1 MKTPKD
7 IAEVSTRRSR
17 RRWPWIVLGLFA
29 LLLLLAGLAPRIASI
44 GTVRKALLV
53 RINAKIAP
61 ATLAVDDW
69 SLRWFGPLAVS
80 GLHFADP
87 GQGVDARIARLG
99 VSNSLAAMLR
109 KGKLNL
115 GTITVSEPHVSMR
128 LPEKPPKAAPAN
140 PSPSAQPATGVKQ
153 PAAPPLSDLSVK
165 LVVQDGR
172 IEIAGTGTPAFVL
185 EQLGLT
191 AEIKSLRDPV
201 SFAFTTA
208 VPCDGESGKVA
219 LEGTLPGPEYIMTGA
234 TTTTDRLTLELSKL
248 NLRSLRPLLE
258 SLTGQSWIRSGL
270 ANGKVA
276 LDYRGKSSLQLK
288 TDLTVAGLSVEP
300 PGKPVSPPGDV
311 RVQAELSFADG
322 RLTISQFS
330 CASPWL
336 GAQASGQFAVA
347 PDANGRHTGGIEAKL
362 EADLVA
368 LTRDFGSLLKLNGDL
383 QVEGG
388 KARMDLS
395 LAGTTES
402 VEAKV
407 SLATDDLAVR
417 ADKQLFL
424 PRPSPSM
431 KLHLFWPYAQA
442 PEVRELLVDLPFAR
456 LTGKGHLDD
465 ASLQANINL
474 SEFSKTFRSLTTNC
488 PDMRGTIDLD
498 LNSHR
503 DGERMAASLK
513 VKASEVTAEMQTGRR
528 LDIGSGQMTAS
539 AKVPMVNGRP
549 VPELSDLLFAIEN
562 AAGSISGAVARFVPA
577 SSNRPPLISGGQL
590 KIAVDLEAARSF
602 AAPFLT
608 NLPPDAVLSGKAQM
622 EASLEGTDE
631 SLDARVNLTTESL
644 ALRSGRAVLAM
655 QPSPALKL
663 NLFWPYAKSPEIR
676 ELQLDLPFA
685 RIGGKGRL
693 DDATLKANVDLAAF
707 SRDFRRVLTNCPAM
721 TGTID
726 MELTSHKD
734 GDRMA
739 AALLVT
745 IANLTAE
752 LRPGQRLTLDSGRL
766 TASAKAL
773 LVKGM
778 PAPGLSDLAFA
789 FESEAGSISG
799 AADRLVPPAGN
810 IPPLIAGGRIKAA
823 LDLEKTRDFAAPFL
837 TNLPPDSVLKGKLTL
852 DAQCTTDLQGGTVSL
867 NAALDQFSFAKP
879 ANQPFLEPHAELA
892 VKAAFSA
899 EASRLTLDTLS
910 LKTSLA
916 EINARGRIDDF
927 QKQRLTD
934 LSGTLMVDFDKLNLL
949 LRANG
954 AANATIAGRQAR
966 PFVFKGPLGD
976 NPRTL
981 LAQTRAEA
989 ALYLASAAGFGLA
1002 AGPSDIGMQLSNGV
1016 LRLSYAPTLNQGTL
1030 QLTPSIEATADPMVF
1045 SLPPG
1050 ARVLQNAQLTQDM
1063 LDQVLV
1069 MVLPLLRGSSVL
1081 GGSVDLTMLNCRVP
1095 LGDTL
1100 KRDTTFSALL
1110 TLRNVRLAPS
1120 GILGTVFQMA
1130 GLGGKEVTIQQHELT
1145 AVCKDGRITPSPLDL
1160 NIAGNTVKLTGSVG
1174 LDGTLAY
1181 TAEVPMAKNLVGKE
1195 AEKYLEGVT
1204 IKVPIAGTVK
1214 SPTINRSA
1222 MNSEIK
1228 RLIEEALKKA
1238 AVAKMGD
1245 LLKNIKF

>member
-1 MKTPKD
+1 MLKD
-7 IAEVSTRRSR
+7 TDLETARRGAR
-17 RRWPWIVLGLFA
+17 RRWPWLVLGLFA
-29 LLLLLAGLAPRIASI
+29 LAALLVGLAPRLASS
-44 GTVRKALLV
+44 GPVRRALLV
-53 RINAKIAP
+53 RINARIAP

-87 GQGVDARIARLG
+87 GQGVDARIVRLG
-99 VSNSLAAMLR
+99 LSNSLASMLR

-115 GTITVSEPHVSMR
+115 GTITVSEPHVSLR
-128 LPEKPPKAAPAN
+128 LPEKTVKTAPAKAAP
-140 PSPSAQPATGVKQ
+140 SARPTLDVKQ
-153 PAAPPLSDLSVK
+153 PAAPPLPDLAVK

-172 IEIAGTGTPAFVL
+172 IEVAGAFVL
-185 EQLGLT
+185 DQLNLT
-191 AEIKSLRDPV
+191 AELKSPREPV
-201 SFAFTTA
+201 AFAFTTT
-208 VPCDGESGKVA
+208 VPCDGESGKLSLA
-219 LEGTLPGPEYIMTGA
+219 GSLPGPEYCMTGA
-234 TTTTDRLTLELSKL
+234 ATPTTERLTLELSRL

-258 SLTGQSWIRSGL
+258 TLTGQPWIRGGL
-270 ANGKVA
+270 ADGKIA
-276 LDYRGKSSLQLK
+276 LDYRSQNALQLK

-311 RVQAELSFADG
+311 SVRAELALADG

-347 PDANGRHTGGIEAKL
+347 PDANSRHTGEIEAKL
-362 EADLVA
+362 DADLAA

-383 QVEGG
+383 QVERG
-388 KARMDLS
+388 KARMALS

-407 SLATDDLAVR
+407 SLSTDDLAVR
-417 ADKQLFL
+417 SDKQLLL
-424 PRPSPSM
+424 PRPSPSL

-442 PEVRELLVDLPFAR
+442 PEVRELLVELPFAR
-456 LTGKGHLDD
+456 LTGKGRLDD

-474 SEFSKTFRSLTTNC
+474 SEFSKNFRSLTTNC
-488 PDMRGTIDLD
+488 PDMRGTLDLE

-503 DGERMAASLK
+503 DGERMAAALK
-513 VKASEVTAEMQTGRR
+513 VKASEVTAALLSGRR
-528 LDIGSGQMTAS
+528 LEFGSGQMTAS

-549 VPELSDLLFAIEN
+549 ASELSDLAFALET
-562 AAGSISGAVARFVPA
+562 AAGSISGAAARFVPA
-577 SSNRPPLISGGQL
+577 SSNRPPLIAGGQL
-590 KIAVDLEAARSF
+590 KIAFDLEAARSL
-602 AAPFLT
+602 AASFLT
-608 NLPPDAVLSGKAQM
+608 NLPPETALSGQAQM
-622 EASLEGTDE
+622 EASLEGTAE
-631 SLDARVNLTTESL
+631 SLEARVNLITERL
-644 ALRSGRAVLAM
+644 ALRAGGEVFAM
-655 QPSPALKL
+655 QPAPTLKL
-663 NLFWPYAKSPEIR
+663 NLFWPYAKSPELR

-693 DDATLKANVDLAAF
+693 DDAMLKADLDLAAF
-707 SRDFRRVLTNCPAM
+707 SRDFRRMLTNSPAM
-721 TGTID
+721 TGTIA
-726 MELTSHKD
+726 MELSSHKD

-739 AALLVT
+739 AALLLT

-766 TASAKAL
+766 TASAKAPL
-773 LVKGM
+773 INGV
-778 PAPGLSDLAFA
+778 PAPELSDLVFA
-789 FESEAGSISG
+789 FESEAGTISG

-810 IPPLIAGGRIKAA
+810 SPTLLAGGRMRAA
-823 LDLEKTRDFAAPFL
+823 FDLEKTRNFAAPFL

-852 DAQCTTDLQGGTVSL
+852 DAQCATDRQGGTVSL
-867 NAALDQFSFAKP
+867 NAALDQFSFAKA

-892 VKAAFSA
+892 IKAAFST

-916 EINARGRIDDF
+916 EISAKGRIDDF
-927 QKQRLTD
+927 QKQRMTTAA
-934 LSGTLMVDFDKLNLL
+934 GTLMVDFDKLNLL
-949 LRANG
+949 MRANG
-954 AANATIAGRQAR
+954 TANASIAGRQAR
-966 PFVFKGPLGD
+966 PFAFKGSLAD

-981 LAQTRAEA
+981 LAQAQAEA
-989 ALYLASAAGFGLA
+989 GLYLASASGFGLA

-1016 LRLSYAPTLNQGTL
+1016 LRLNYAPTLNQGTL
-1030 QLTPSIEATADPMVF
+1030 QLTPNIEVTADPMIF

-1050 ARVLQNAQLTQDM
+1050 AQVLQNAQLTQEM

-1069 MVLPLLRGSSVL
+1069 MVLPLLHGSSVL
-1081 GGSVDLTMLNCRVP
+1081 GGSVDLTMLNCLAP
-1095 LGDTL
+1095 LGETL

-1110 TLRNVRLAPS
+1110 TLRNVHLAPA
-1120 GILGTVFQMA
+1120 GILGSVFQVA

-1160 NIAGNTVKLTGSVG
+1160 TVAGNNVKLTGSVG

-1204 IKVPIAGTVK
+1204 IRVPIAGTVT
-1214 SPTINRSA
+1214 SPTINRA
-1222 MNSEIK
+1222 AINSEIK

-1238 AVAKMGD
+1238 ALAKMGD